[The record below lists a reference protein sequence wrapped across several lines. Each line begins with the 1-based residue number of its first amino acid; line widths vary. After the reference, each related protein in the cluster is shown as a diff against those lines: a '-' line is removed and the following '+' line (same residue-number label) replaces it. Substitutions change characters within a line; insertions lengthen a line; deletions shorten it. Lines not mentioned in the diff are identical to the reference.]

1 MSELS
6 DALET
11 LKQNIAAKIKDA
23 SSLEVTTFTGSFN
36 LKVSDVISSNNNKF
50 DIEKVL
56 EQLNGQAMADLQL
69 VAYSMIKL
77 DGDQANI
84 VKSNLT
90 EEDKELLE
98 FHKNMIEA
106 SQNSRKA
113 IVDMIKGLLS

>member
-1 MSELS
+1 MPTLKE
-6 DALET
+6 ALES
-11 LKQNIAAKIKDA
+11 LKTTIAEKVKDV

-36 LKVSDVISSNNNKF
+36 LKVSDVIKNNNNKF

-84 VKSNLT
+84 VKNNLT
-90 EEDKELLE
+90 AEDKELLE
-98 FHKNMIEA
+98 FHRSMIET

-113 IVDMIKGLLS
+113 IIDLIKGLL